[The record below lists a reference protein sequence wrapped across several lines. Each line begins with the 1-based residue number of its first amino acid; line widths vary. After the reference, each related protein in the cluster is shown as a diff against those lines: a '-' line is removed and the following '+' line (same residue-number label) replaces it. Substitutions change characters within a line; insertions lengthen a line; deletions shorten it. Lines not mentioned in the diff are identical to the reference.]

1 MSFMT
6 PRRWAFSEMLRGLKR
21 DGSRSLLSLLLAAL
35 ALSIPLFIALV
46 FYGLSEPLRSLPM
59 SVELTVFAK
68 DKAPMDKLESDVKA
82 MPWVASTQ
90 IIPRDEAL
98 KGLNEK
104 LGLPQRTGS
113 NPLPDILIVTL
124 SSDATSAEIEDVAK
138 RIEAL
143 SSVDFVPYE
152 ASWHEKLQS
161 VSRAVWTGLGCLGAV
176 TALLVVLVLETAIRL
191 TTLAAGSEMRTLY
204 LLGATPIFAVRPYAW
219 RGFVLMGA
227 AAGLALLLVQAGLIV
242 LSPALNDAAAL
253 YGGELRI
260 SLPPAVWCWGFAGIS
275 AFIGSLVAALAAL
288 SAWRGI
294 IRESGR

>member
-6 PRRWAFSEMLRGLKR
+6 PRRWALEEMLRGLRR
-21 DGSRSLLSLLLAAL
+21 DGSRSFFSLLLAAL

-46 FYGLSEPLRSLPM
+46 FYGLSEPIRSLPM
-59 SVELTVFAK
+59 AVELTVFAK
-68 DKAPMDKLESDVKA
+68 DKVPMEKLEHDVKD

-98 KGLNEK
+98 KSLNEK
-104 LGLPQRTGS
+104 LGLPQRSGS

-124 SSDATSAEIEDVAK
+124 SSEATSAEIAEVAK
-138 RIEAL
+138 RIEGL
-143 SSVDFVPYE
+143 PTVDFVPYE

-161 VSRAVWTGLGCLGAV
+161 ISRAVWTGLGCLGAV

-204 LLGATPIFAVRPYAW
+204 LLGATPAFAIRPYAW
-219 RGFVLMGA
+219 RGFILMGA
-227 AAGLALLLVQAGLIV
+227 AAGLALLLAQTGVMV
-242 LSPALNDAAAL
+242 LRPALSEAAAL

-260 SLPPAVWCWGFAGIS
+260 SLPPPLWCWSFAAAS

>member
-152 ASWHEKLQS
+152 ASWHAPSGPASAASAPLRRS
-161 VSRAVWTGLGCLGAV
+161 LSFWCSRRPSGSRRSRPDPKCARSTCSARRPFLPFARMPGE
-176 TALLVVLVLETAIRL
+176 AL
-191 TTLAAGSEMRTLY
+191 
-204 LLGATPIFAVRPYAW
+204 F
-219 RGFVLMGA
+219 
-227 AAGLALLLVQAGLIV
+227 
-242 LSPALNDAAAL
+242 
-253 YGGELRI
+253 
-260 SLPPAVWCWGFAGIS
+260 
-275 AFIGSLVAALAAL
+275 
-288 SAWRGI
+288 
-294 IRESGR
+294 

>member
-113 NPLPDILIVTL
+113 NPLPDIRIVTL

-227 AAGLALLLVQAGLIV
+227 AAGLALLLAQAGLIV

>member
-161 VSRAVWTGLGCLGAV
+161 VSRAV
-176 TALLVVLVLETAIRL
+176 
-191 TTLAAGSEMRTLY
+191 
-204 LLGATPIFAVRPYAW
+204 
-219 RGFVLMGA
+219 
-227 AAGLALLLVQAGLIV
+227 
-242 LSPALNDAAAL
+242 
-253 YGGELRI
+253 
-260 SLPPAVWCWGFAGIS
+260 
-275 AFIGSLVAALAAL
+275 
-288 SAWRGI
+288 
-294 IRESGR
+294 